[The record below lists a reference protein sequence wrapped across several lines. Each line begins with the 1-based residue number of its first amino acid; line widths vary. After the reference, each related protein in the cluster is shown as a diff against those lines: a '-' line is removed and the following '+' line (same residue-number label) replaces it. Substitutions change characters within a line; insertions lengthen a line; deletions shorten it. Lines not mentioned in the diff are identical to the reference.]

1 MKTEVLLVEKDS
13 PVLEDEE
20 GPENERELEALAIA
34 GKIRSMVG
42 AEKVLDKETGE
53 YRPLRYGDIVILL
66 RSACR
71 ISRLPVCFV
80 HRWQDALRKSWRRS
94 ALPVRRE

>member
-34 GKIRSMVG
+34 GKYVPWWEQRRCWIRKQGS
-42 AEKVLDKETGE
+42 TGLCGME
-53 YRPLRYGDIVILL
+53 IL
-66 RSACR
+66 
-71 ISRLPVCFV
+71 
-80 HRWQDALRKSWRRS
+80 
-94 ALPVRRE
+94 